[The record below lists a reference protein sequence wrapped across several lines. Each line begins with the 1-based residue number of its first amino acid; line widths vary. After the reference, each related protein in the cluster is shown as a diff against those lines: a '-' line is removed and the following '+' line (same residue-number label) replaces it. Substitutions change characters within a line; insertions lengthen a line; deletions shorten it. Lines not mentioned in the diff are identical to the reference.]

1 VFILYSIHARPVR
14 DLRNNYAEL
23 AKMTKNSQHIIV
35 TNNGKDETVL
45 MSIDDYNICRE
56 ILHTRYVLAELEK
69 AEKEAADPST
79 KWLTHDDVFTKFR
92 EKYNYGV

>member
-1 VFILYSIHARPVR
+1 MYNVHARPVR

-23 AKMTKNSQHIIV
+23 AKMTKEHKHIIV

-56 ILHTRYVLAELEK
+56 ILHTQYVLKELEL
-69 AEKEAADPST
+69 AEAEAANTSER
-79 KWLTHDDVFTKFR
+79 LTHDEVFSKFR
-92 EKYNYGV
+92 KKYGYGV

>member
-1 VFILYSIHARPVR
+1 MYNIHARPVR

-23 AKMTKNSQHIIV
+23 AKMTKNHQHIIV

-56 ILHTRYVLAELEK
+56 FLYSRQILKELEQ
-69 AEKEAADPST
+69 AACEAGDPKT
-79 KWLTHDDVFTKFR
+79 TRLKYDDVFAKFR
-92 EKYNYGV
+92 EKYGYQV